1 MILLRHSLFCL
12 FNRNLGKKILANF
25 PANQVSSEVVHYIIR
40 RFLRIARVSDR
51 VKQNI
56 GRLYFLI
63 EGVLPQP
70 NYPSAA
76 VPFRVRNTKTDKW
89 CYIVASAS
97 AATKVSTL
105 PLTLCTNSYIP
116 TTDYSKAPRGLRFPL
131 GVLRIFTEQ

>member
-1 MILLRHSLFCL
+1 MIKTFISIKPCFV
-12 FNRNLGKKILANF
+12 KA
-25 PANQVSSEVVHYIIR
+25 SEVVHYIIR

-76 VPFRVRNTKTDKW
+76 VPFRVRNTKIDKW

-105 PLTLCTNSYIP
+105 PLTLCNNFYIP